1 LRLPRLLG
9 RPAARAVN
17 DYATLVPVLVAL
29 ASRFHIRSVLEL
41 GSGRFSTPTVLNRAA
56 FPDLEHLDS
65 LENDPDWAKTV
76 QELVGPDPR
85 LDLRLV
91 DGSIGPAV
99 AKLDVG
105 AYDAVLIDDSTRLED
120 RVETIKEVAAR
131 AASSTIVLIHDYEV
145 SEYRIASASFKN
157 RFAFT
162 AFTPQTGALSNG
174 SLPGRRTLV
183 WLNSRI
189 KFMARRLDPGDIDG
203 WVTLFSG

>member
-1 LRLPRLLG
+1 L
-9 RPAARAVN
+9 
-17 DYATLVPVLVAL
+17 
-29 ASRFHIRSVLEL
+29 
-41 GSGRFSTPTVLNRAA
+41 LNRAA
-56 FPDLEHLDS
+56 FPDLERLDS

-76 QELVGPDPR
+76 QELVGRDPR

-91 DGSIGPAV
+91 DGSIGAAV
-99 AKLDVG
+99 AKLDMG

-131 AASSTIVLIHDYEV
+131 AASSTMVLIHDYEV
-145 SEYRIASASFKN
+145 SDYRRASASFKN

-162 AFTPQTGALSNG
+162 AYTPQTGALSNG

-189 KFMARRLDPGDIDG
+189 KFMAPRLDPGDIGG